1 MTGDHSN
8 SHIVV
13 GTPGVVTE
21 LMMKRKIDPKKIRVF
36 VLDEAD
42 VMVDAQN
49 LGDQSTQVRRLLS
62 PTCQILLFSA
72 TFPEHVREFALK
84 LVPNPIELTLKRE
97 ELTVDG
103 ARSPISFSFSCLIF
117 SFF

>member
-1 MTGDHSN
+1 
-8 SHIVV
+8 
-13 GTPGVVTE
+13 
-21 LMMKRKIDPKKIRVF
+21 MMKRKIDPKKIRVF